1 MKNAAQ
7 TDIDIHRLYTDFD
20 TDQANCTH
28 PLYLNQKLGF
38 KKVHTSDVY
47 EQACNITAW
56 QQLYDQIYPGQF
68 SGNLSEVW
76 LDGIQF
82 CKESTNLALRQS
94 CVVCPG
100 TVWFGLPRNQQ
111 NREAYICSSLMST
124 DTSIAIRQGGHE
136 FEMLTPDDQDIM
148 GLAVLQ
154 SELEQYVSLPS
165 KKMNELLS
173 ANAVFQVG
181 SEMKTAY
188 VTLLD
193 QALHVA
199 EHHPQRLDKP
209 AVRKVIKDGLLTGI
223 IDLLTD
229 AAPPEKIRHSQ
240 LHYRRIVSQARDYVL
255 SQRHEPVTILD
266 LCRQLHVS
274 RRTLQNAFQRILN
287 VCPLNYLKAIRL
299 NAVRREL
306 SSHYSR
312 FDTIQDAAMAW
323 GFWHMSQFA
332 ADYQRLFNELPSE
345 TLATRGKLLIVSCK
359 TNRSAKY
366 SA

>member
-7 TDIDIHRLYTDFD
+7 TDIDIHRLCTDFEALQPD
-20 TDQANCTH
+20 STH
-28 PLYLNQKLGF
+28 PLYLNQHLGF
-38 KKVHTSDVY
+38 KKVYTSDVY

-68 SGNLSEVW
+68 SGCLSEVW

-82 CKESTNLALRQS
+82 CHESTNLALRQS

-100 TVWFGLPRNQQ
+100 TVWFGLPRNQL

-124 DTSIAIRQGGHE
+124 DTSIAVRQGGHE
-136 FEMLTPDDQDIM
+136 FEMLTPDDQSIM
-148 GLAVLQ
+148 GLAILQ
-154 SELEQYVSLPS
+154 SELEQYISLPS
-165 KKMNELLS
+165 KKLNDLLS
-173 ANAVFQVG
+173 SNAVFQVG
-181 SEMKTAY
+181 SEKKAAY

-199 EHHPQRLDKP
+199 EYHPHRIHSQ

-223 IDLLTD
+223 IDLLAD
-229 AAPPEKIRHSQ
+229 ASPPEKTRHSQ
-240 LHYRRIVSQARDYVL
+240 LHYRRIVSQAREYIL
-255 SQRHEPVTILD
+255 LQRNEPVTILD

-287 VCPLNYLKAIRL
+287 ICPLNYLKAIRL

-306 SSHYSR
+306 TSHHST

-332 ADYQRLFNELPSE
+332 ADYQRLFSELPSE
-345 TLATRGKLLIVSCK
+345 TLSCRGKRLTPQL
-359 TNRSAKY
+359 NA
-366 SA
+366 